1 LAVINDRTFAP
12 KEMGGVRLGQTNAV
26 IRCLSI
32 DKTSVRIQFVASGE
46 ERELKLPPE

>member
-1 LAVINDRTFAP
+1 
-12 KEMGGVRLGQTNAV
+12 MGGIRFGQTNAV

-32 DKTSVRIQFVASGE
+32 NKTSVRIQFVTSGE